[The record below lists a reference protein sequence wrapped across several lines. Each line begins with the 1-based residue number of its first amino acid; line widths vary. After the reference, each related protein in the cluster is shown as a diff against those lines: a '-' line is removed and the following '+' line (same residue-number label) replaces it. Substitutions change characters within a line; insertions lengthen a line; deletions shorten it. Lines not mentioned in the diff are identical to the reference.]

1 MTRRSARAIQTM
13 AVCGVVA
20 AGLATARAA
29 GDTKALDAPKVTLV
43 EKSKER
49 RVDILVDGKPFT
61 AYIWPTTLKKPTLHP
76 IQSAEGV
83 VITRGFP
90 PEPGERADHPHH
102 VGLWFNYGDVNGF
115 DFWNNSDAVTGER
128 AKKMGS
134 ILHQDIT
141 RKENG
146 KGRAELGVKMTWVT
160 GAGNAVLEEETLYTF
175 HAKPGIRMIDR
186 VALLRPTGSAVSLKD
201 NKEGMIGLRVRRALE
216 DPAEKSG
223 QFVDKTG
230 GVVKVADADTS
241 AVTGV
246 YTSSEGKKGKDV
258 WGTRG
263 RWTMLAGQVD
273 GKPVTIAMLDHPG
286 NPGHPTYWHARGYG
300 LFAANTL
307 GQGAFTD
314 GKEQLNFV
322 LPAGQSQFF
331 RYRVIIF
338 DSTPTPEDIEREYAA
353 WTGSSGSARR

>member
-1 MTRRSARAIQTM
+1 
-13 AVCGVVA
+13 
-20 AGLATARAA
+20 
-29 GDTKALDAPKVTLV
+29 
-43 EKSKER
+43 
-49 RVDILVDGKPFT
+49 
-61 AYIWPTTLKKPTLHP
+61 
-76 IQSAEGV
+76 
-83 VITRGFP
+83 
-90 PEPGERADHPHH
+90 
-102 VGLWFNYGDVNGF
+102 
-115 DFWNNSDAVTGER
+115 
-128 AKKMGS
+128 
-134 ILHQDIT
+134 
-141 RKENG
+141 
-146 KGRAELGVKMTWVT
+146 
-160 GAGNAVLEEETLYTF
+160 
-175 HAKPGIRMIDR
+175 MIDR
-186 VALLRPTGSAVSLKD
+186 VALLRPTASAVSFKD

-223 QFVDKTG
+223 QFVDKAG

-263 RWTMLAGQVD
+263 RWTILAGKVD

-322 LPAGQSQFF
+322 LPPGQSQFF

-338 DSTPTPEDIEREYAA
+338 DSMPTSEDIEREYAA
-353 WTGSSGSARR
+353 WTGASGSARR